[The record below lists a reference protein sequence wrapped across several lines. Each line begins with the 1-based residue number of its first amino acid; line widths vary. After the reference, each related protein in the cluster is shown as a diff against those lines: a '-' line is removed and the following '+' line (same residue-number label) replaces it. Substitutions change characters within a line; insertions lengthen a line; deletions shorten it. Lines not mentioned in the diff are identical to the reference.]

1 MQTVDVSSI
10 LFLSSF
16 SDSGIGI
23 ESGVFVASLA
33 PGSPAA
39 RECSLAVGDR
49 LLAVSMPTKIFWLFV
64 IIDQKG
70 LHIPCDVIR

>member
-10 LFLSSF
+10 LFPSSF
-16 SDSGIGI
+16 ADSGIGI

-49 LLAVSMPTKIFWLFV
+49 LLAVSMPTEIFDCLSSLTKTACIFPHV
-64 IIDQKG
+64 IE
-70 LHIPCDVIR
+70 

>member
-1 MQTVDVSSI
+1 MQTVDVSLI
-10 LFLSSF
+10 LFLSSL

-49 LLAVSMPTKIFWLFV
+49 LLAVSMPTKIFVLFV
-64 IIDQKG
+64 TIDLKV
-70 LHIPCDVIR
+70 LYSP